1 MTDFDQL
8 LLEIETAEVRVAWAS
23 SELKR
28 SGETPALSDVMQEA
42 ENELRALRSLLLLRP
57 KNAVQQP

>member
-1 MTDFDQL
+1 